1 MVGPQ
6 QPSRICLRWGTGR
19 EVGYRAHEL
28 LIPLRQSAAGCST
41 ATCSPGAPVLALLWS
56 HEAHELACGT
66 HVYDGYQSACSRKR
80 QQQFSNAVRSVVSF
94 GVYAGWFTSG
104 AVVGGYG
111 SVAQGGKVGPAALS
125 AAKTWALGVPLGV
138 AIRSIGRGY
147 VPAMSFIGIS
157 LAVTGVLMVG
167 WRTALAAV
175 TPEVRAGG
183 GGQLGRT
190 CQQTAIC

>member
-1 MVGPQ
+1 M
-6 QPSRICLRWGTGR
+6 
-19 EVGYRAHEL
+19 
-28 LIPLRQSAAGCST
+28 
-41 ATCSPGAPVLALLWS
+41 
-56 HEAHELACGT
+56 
-66 HVYDGYQSACSRKR
+66 
-80 QQQFSNAVRSVVSF
+80 SF
-94 GVYAGWFTSG
+94 CVCAGWFTSG

-111 SVAQGGKVGPAALS
+111 SAAQGGKVAPAALA

-175 TPEVRAGG
+175 TPEVRCE
-183 GGQLGRT
+183 GRT
-190 CQQTAIC
+190 AGKDTSTDGQPVERASHVSHRVEYFLTLSWAAAYAQAEDLTPAQQAARRKNKKGNPLDGLMMVMSLVKRW